1 MTNSASVNTDSTV
14 IRLQEDHDWDAT
26 ADVVVVGTGVAGN
39 TTAIHCADLG
49 ASVIMLEKADAPGG
63 TSAKSGGGMMI
74 PNNNY
79 QRALGKVEAK
89 EDFVAFLARVG
100 RPLLFDPSSPTFGLP
115 QWEYDLIETYFD
127 NGADALAR
135 LEDLGAL
142 RVVHI
147 PDWPSYNDVP
157 QDKSSRGRY
166 LTPADDGGR
175 MSNGRNAIDR
185 MAAKIAELGVEV
197 RLAFRVDGLYLNDA
211 GEAVGIRGRQGD
223 SVVSIRALKAVVF
236 ASGGFTHNADLTAEY
251 LNGQIVGGC
260 AALTNTGDFIPIA
273 KSLGVPLHQ
282 MNGAFF
288 APVVY
293 EQAILKDPAMIAN
306 FNCAGDS
313 VMVVN
318 KYGVRVGNE
327 KATYN
332 DRTQSHFAW
341 DPHRAEY
348 PNVLQF
354 VVMDKR
360 CRDLYGYTGDNDF
373 TAGNFIPRI
382 GETSAYF
389 LEGQTLEDLADRFA
403 ERLQRHA
410 HLLNAIELGGH
421 FVDNLRA
428 AIDRFNGFARSGND
442 EDFARGQTGIEQWFM
457 ALDNELRADA
467 AEAATESPNSSMAPL
482 SDEGPYYGIILAPG
496 TLDTKGG
503 PKVNQ
508 KLQILDGDERAVPG
522 LYGLG
527 NCVASASG
535 QAYWSAGCT
544 WGPYLTFGYV
554 AARNI
559 IQEPVKGA
567 GIAQAHVN

>member
-1 MTNSASVNTDSTV
+1 
-14 IRLQEDHDWDAT
+14 
-26 ADVVVVGTGVAGN
+26 
-39 TTAIHCADLG
+39 
-49 ASVIMLEKADAPGG
+49 
-63 TSAKSGGGMMI
+63 
-74 PNNNY
+74 
-79 QRALGKVEAK
+79 
-89 EDFVAFLARVG
+89 
-100 RPLLFDPSSPTFGLP
+100 
-115 QWEYDLIETYFD
+115 
-127 NGADALAR
+127 
-135 LEDLGAL
+135 
-142 RVVHI
+142 
-147 PDWPSYNDVP
+147 
-157 QDKSSRGRY
+157 
-166 LTPADDGGR
+166 
-175 MSNGRNAIDR
+175 
-185 MAAKIAELGVEV
+185 
-197 RLAFRVDGLYLNDA
+197 
-211 GEAVGIRGRQGD
+211 
-223 SVVSIRALKAVVF
+223 
-236 ASGGFTHNADLTAEY
+236 
-251 LNGQIVGGC
+251 
-260 AALTNTGDFIPIA
+260 
-273 KSLGVPLHQ
+273 
-282 MNGAFF
+282 
-288 APVVY
+288 
-293 EQAILKDPAMIAN
+293 
-306 FNCAGDS
+306 
-313 VMVVN
+313 
-318 KYGVRVGNE
+318 
-327 KATYN
+327 
-332 DRTQSHFAW
+332 
-341 DPHRAEY
+341 
-348 PNVLQF
+348 VLQF

-410 HLLNAIELGGH
+410 HLLDAIELDGH

-457 ALDNELRADA
+457 GLDNELRADA
-467 AEAATESPNSSMAPL
+467 AKAATESPNPSMAPL

-559 IQEPVKGA
+559 IQEPVKGTS
-567 GIAQAHVN
+567 IAQAHVN